1 MLKQKYSPKYKPVE
15 GYEHIG
21 LDEEGVPHIQG
32 TATKVVELVTEYTEY
47 KWGVEQLHIQHP
59 HLSRAQIC
67 SALAYYWDHKDEIDA
82 DIERRLK
89 LADEIFEELGP
100 SPLSAKLA
108 KLKAKEPI

>member
-1 MLKQKYSPKYKPVE
+1 MIKSRPLPKYKPVD
-15 GYEHIG
+15 GYKYVG
-21 LDEEGVPHIQG
+21 LDEKGVPHIQG
-32 TATKVVELVTEYTEY
+32 TATKVVEIVIENIEY

-82 DIERRLK
+82 DIERRMK

-100 SPLSAKLA
+100 SPLSAKL
-108 KLKAKEPI
+108 KAKGLA